1 MCATDSLVGKEFTPQ
16 HILAAERAPVSVTLL
31 AAVLTVKELP
41 LYSSTVIKFL
51 QRP

>member
-1 MCATDSLVGKEFTPQ
+1 MCPMDSLVTKEFTPQ
-16 HILAAERAPVSVTLL
+16 NILDAERASVSVTLL
-31 AAVLTVKELP
+31 AAVLTVKELA